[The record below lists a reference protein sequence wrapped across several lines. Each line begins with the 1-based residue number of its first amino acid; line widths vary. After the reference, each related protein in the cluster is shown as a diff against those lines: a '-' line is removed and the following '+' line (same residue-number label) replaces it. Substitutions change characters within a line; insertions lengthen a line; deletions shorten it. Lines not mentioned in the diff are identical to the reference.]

1 MKRLDVEAILL
12 LLLTLICTMQAML
25 ALSLSLFQVRGI
37 ESDTKPD
44 VILYG
49 LGIFILFLLVF
60 SMIMIIGRPL
70 VVSFLFSLFWNV
82 IALINYYTILFH
94 GTVLTHQ
101 DIRNITTAA
110 AVIGSYSF
118 RITRIVCAILLSFVF
133 VLFLLALAK
142 YKKILF
148 K

>member
-60 SMIMIIGRPL
+60 
-70 VVSFLFSLFWNV
+70 
-82 IALINYYTILFH
+82 LFH
-94 GTVLTHQ
+94 HLILEFVWS
-101 DIRNITTAA
+101 RAA
-110 AVIGSYSF
+110 NF
-118 RITRIVCAILLSFVF
+118 
-133 VLFLLALAK
+133 
-142 YKKILF
+142 
-148 K
+148 